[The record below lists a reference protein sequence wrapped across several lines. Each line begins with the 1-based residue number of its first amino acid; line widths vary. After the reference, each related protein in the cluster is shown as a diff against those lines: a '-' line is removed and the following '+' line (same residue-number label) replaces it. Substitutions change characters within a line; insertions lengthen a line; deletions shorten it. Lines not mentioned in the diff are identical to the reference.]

1 MRVKRRAA
9 VTSSHKIGEHPTMT
23 VAEALG
29 AHASAQIAAA
39 READK
44 QRRVAVETEPELVP
58 EESRSFI
65 ETWAIQ
71 ATVIGLRPQ

>member
-1 MRVKRRAA
+1 
-9 VTSSHKIGEHPTMT
+9 MT

-39 READK
+39 RKADE
-44 QRRVAVETEPELVP
+44 QRRTATEAESACVP

-65 ETWAIQ
+65 ETWGVR
-71 ATVIGLRPQ
+71 ATVIRVRSH